1 MMRFRLVHHFGD
13 GFDHGDLF
21 LDIGE
26 EELPTFEMSAAGLHK
41 LVAWIGS
48 MDSGC
53 PPGIG
58 LGTLPGASA
67 DFAETVHRK
76 KNHRRKYMQYSGP
89 ISHGRGEVQTALEG
103 ELNFSFPG
111 EQWPEK
117 LWFWVQ
123 ACEDSPN
130 NHKKGNIP

>member
-1 MMRFRLVHHFGD
+1 MRFRLVHHFGD

-21 LDIGE
+21 LDTGE
-26 EELPTFEMSAAGLHK
+26 EQIPTYELSSSALNRLLSLIASLESG
-41 LVAWIGS
+41 VALK
-48 MDSGC
+48 
-53 PPGIG
+53 IG
-58 LGTLPGASA
+58 LESAPHTSA
-67 DFAETVHRK
+67 DFADSILRK
-76 KNHRRKYMQYSGP
+76 QDHRRKYMEYSGP
-89 ISHGRGEVQTALEG
+89 VSNNRGQVLTALEG
-103 ELNFSFPG
+103 ELNFSFPA